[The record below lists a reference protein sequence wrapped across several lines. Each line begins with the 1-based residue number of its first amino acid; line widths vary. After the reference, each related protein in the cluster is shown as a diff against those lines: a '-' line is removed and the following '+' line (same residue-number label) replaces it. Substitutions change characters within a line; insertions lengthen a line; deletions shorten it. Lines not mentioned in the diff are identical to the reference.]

1 MNRHGRGSFLGSSG
15 LLPVVF
21 TDRSAALSLDESGGE
36 ARQRL
41 DLNGSW
47 ERHFGD
53 RPLDVVTVPSSLR
66 PAGYYQLKRKFV
78 MPHLSSRQRA
88 VLHFE
93 AITYH
98 GRVFIN
104 GKEIGTMAPYVP
116 HEFDIT
122 QEVKEGS
129 NAVEVAIVDIRPDP
143 SGAGKDEIE
152 FGVAIGWEVYGGIIR
167 EVYVEIRPAA
177 FIENV
182 RFGYKLEHEYGRAAC
197 RAQVYVSSSVA
208 SSGDI
213 EVRLFSG
220 KSEVARAEAP
230 LRIAP
235 GNSEAEV
242 SFDLDAPALWSP
254 EAPNLYHL
262 VARLKTE
269 AGIDQWRCRTGFRD
283 IAIKG
288 RDFLLNGKRLVLNGI
303 CRMELW
309 KDQGFTMTRQQMQ
322 QDMLGIKMLGCNFV
336 RLQPFPHAR
345 EIIDLADELGL
356 LLSEEPGYWWANF
369 ETCPRSFV
377 DLGLNV
383 LERNIRRDWNS
394 PSVMLWFLG
403 NESYF
408 TVDYLR
414 EGKALCNR
422 LDPIFRP
429 VSMAHQNYEPE
440 KAKKYFDDAGLD
452 FYDWHAYDY
461 ADDDKF
467 DRLASVFGPSKP
479 LTLSEW
485 GWEVKAWEAGALFW
499 ERNFDLL
506 ADSVEAGKIA
516 GHMFFDWNDYPQFS
530 RRDWA
535 TDNGILLS
543 GVVKENRE
551 VRPELYQ
558 RLAGLFEGRRE
569 AIDVPAQTSP
579 TVVPLRGSPWS
590 VNAAFKPV
598 DLQSLSE
605 SAERRKAWN
614 SLESRM
620 ADYWANTKETWMGR
634 DQWKRSGGKLLF
646 WKGGEIRLQRAPFQP
661 AVIDGFVRPLAVTP
675 EAAEINI
682 PVGVACKRL
691 HFLGDI
697 TVPTGY
703 PVSGQ
708 AGEVVASYIIHYA
721 SGKKQELLLRNGIEV
736 ARGNLVCGST
746 RIHPVAVRAQRA
758 LTFTKDIAREEYQI
772 LLFSVPTDGQIVSS
786 VTCTLRSQQDS
797 LLIFAITV
805 ESL

>member
-1 MNRHGRGSFLGSSG
+1 MNRHRRGSLLEVSG
-15 LLPVVF
+15 LLPTF
-21 TDRSAALSLDESGGE
+21 FASRSATLLLDKPGGE
-36 ARQRL
+36 TRQRV

-66 PAGYYQLKRKFV
+66 PAGYYRLKRKFV
-78 MPHLSSRQRA
+78 MPHLSSGQRA
-88 VLHFE
+88 MLHFE

-104 GKEIGTMAPYVP
+104 GKELGTMAPYVP

-122 QEVKEGS
+122 AHVKEGS
-129 NAVEVAIVDIRPDP
+129 NSIEVAIVDIRPDP
-143 SGAGKDEIE
+143 SGTGKDEID

-167 EVYVEIRPAA
+167 DVCVEIRPAA
-177 FIENV
+177 FIDNV
-182 RFGYKLEHEYGRAAC
+182 RFGYKLENEYQRAAC
-197 RAQVYVSSSVA
+197 RVQVYVSSSVA
-208 SSGDI
+208 SSGDV

-220 KSEVARAEAP
+220 KSEVARAEET
-230 LRIAP
+230 LRVTP
-235 GNSEAEV
+235 GISEVEASIE
-242 SFDLDAPALWSP
+242 LDAPALWSP

-262 VARLKTE
+262 VVSLKTD
-269 AGIDQWRCRTGFRD
+269 AGSDRWQCRTGFRD
-283 IAIKG
+283 IAIQG
-288 RDFLLNGKRLVLNGI
+288 RDFLLNGKRLILNGI

-322 QDMLGIKMLGCNFV
+322 QDMQGIKMLGCNFV
-336 RLQPFPHAR
+336 RLQPFPNAR
-345 EIIDLADELGL
+345 GIIELADELGL
-356 LLSEEPGYWWANF
+356 LVSEEPGYWWANF

-452 FYDWHAYDY
+452 FYDWHAYEY

-485 GWEVKAWEAGALFW
+485 GWEVKAWDVGALFW

-569 AIDVPAQTSP
+569 AMEVPAQSFP
-579 TVVPLRGSPWS
+579 TIVPLRRSPWS
-590 VNAAFKPV
+590 VNATFEPV
-598 DLQSLSE
+598 NLQHAVE
-605 SAERRKAWN
+605 SPEGKKAWV
-614 SLESRM
+614 SLETRT
-620 ADYWANTKETWMGR
+620 AEYWAKSDEAAMGR

-646 WKGGEIRLQRAPFQP
+646 WQGGEIRLQRAPFHP
-661 AVIDGFVRPLAVTP
+661 AVIDGFVRPFAVTP

-682 PVGVACKRL
+682 PVGIACKRL
-691 HFLGDI
+691 HFLGQI
-697 TVPTGY
+697 TLPTGY
-703 PVSGQ
+703 PVLGQ
-708 AGEVVASYIIHYA
+708 AGELIASYSINYA
-721 SGKKQELLLRNGIEV
+721 SGKKQEVPLRNGIEV
-736 ARGNLVCGST
+736 ARGNVICGST
-746 RIHPVAVRAQRA
+746 RINPVAVRAQRA
-758 LTFTKDIAREEYQI
+758 LTFTKDNAREEYQV

-786 VTCTLRSQQDS
+786 VTCTLRSQQES
-797 LLIFAITV
+797 FLIFAITAEPV
-805 ESL
+805 

>member
-1 MNRHGRGSFLGSSG
+1 MMNRHRIGNSQISG
-15 LLPVVF
+15 LLPTIF
-21 TDRSAALSLDESGGE
+21 AGRSAALPLDEPGGE
-36 ARQRL
+36 TRQRL

-47 ERHFGD
+47 ERHFGN

-78 MPHLSSRQRA
+78 MPRLSPQQRA

-104 GKEIGTMAPYVP
+104 GDELGTMAPYVP

-122 QEVKEGS
+122 PHVKEGS
-129 NAVEVAIVDIRPDP
+129 NVVEVAIVDIRPEP
-143 SGAGKDEIE
+143 SGAGRDEID
-152 FGVAIGWEVYGGIIR
+152 FGVVTGWEAYGGIIR
-167 EVYVEIRPAA
+167 DVYVEFRPAA

-182 RFGYKLEHEYGRAAC
+182 RFAYKLENEYRRATC
-197 RAQVYVSSSVA
+197 RTQVYVSSSIA
-208 SSGDI
+208 SSG
-213 EVRLFSG
+213 EVEIRLFSG

-230 LRIAP
+230 LRVIP
-235 GNSEAEV
+235 GSSEAEV
-242 SFDLDAPALWSP
+242 SFALDAPALWSP

-262 VARLKTE
+262 VARLKTD
-269 AGIDQWRCRTGFRD
+269 AGGDQWRCRTGFRD
-283 IAIKG
+283 IAIQG
-288 RDFLLNGKRLVLNGI
+288 RDFRLNGKRLVLNGI

-322 QDMLGIKMLGCNFV
+322 QDMQGIKMLGCNFV
-336 RLQPFPHAR
+336 RMQPFPPHR

-356 LLSEEPGYWWANF
+356 LVSEEPGYWWANF

-440 KAKKYFDDAGLD
+440 KAKKYFDEAGLD
-452 FYDWHAYDY
+452 FYDWHAYEF
-461 ADDDKF
+461 AEDDKF
-467 DRLASVFGPSKP
+467 AKLADVFGPSKP

-485 GWEVKAWEAGALFW
+485 GWEVRASEALFY

-506 ADSVEAGKIA
+506 ADAVEAGKIA

-535 TDNGILLS
+535 TADGTLLS
-543 GVVKENRE
+543 GVVKETRE

-558 RLAGLFEGRRE
+558 RLSGLFQGQRE
-569 AIDVPAQTSP
+569 AIEVPAQSSP
-579 TVVPLRGSPWS
+579 TVVPLRRSPWY
-590 VNAAFKPV
+590 VNARFEPV
-598 DLQSLSE
+598 NLQPVVESSE
-605 SAERRKAWN
+605 GRKAWD

-620 ADYWANTKETWMGR
+620 ADYWAKANEAGMGR
-634 DQWKRSGGKLLF
+634 DQWKRSGEKFLF
-646 WKGGEIRLQRAPFQP
+646 WQGGDLRLQRAPFRP
-661 AVIDGFVRPLAVTP
+661 AAVDGFVRPVVVTP
-675 EAAEINI
+675 EVPEINI
-682 PVGVACKRL
+682 PVGVSCRRL
-691 HFLGDI
+691 HFLGQI

-708 AGEVVASYIIHYA
+708 AGEAVASYSILYGNGTKREIP
-721 SGKKQELLLRNGIEV
+721 LRNGVEV
-736 ARGNLVCGST
+736 ARGNVVCGST
-746 RIHPVAVRAQRA
+746 RLNPVADRAQPA
-758 LTFTKDIAREEYQI
+758 LSFTKDTAREEYQV
-772 LLFSVPTDGQIVSS
+772 LLFSVPTEEQVVSS
-786 VTCTLRSQQDS
+786 VTCTLRSQQES
-797 LLIFAITV
+797 LLIFAITAEPV
-805 ESL
+805 